1 MLKYKDLEIRAAEGL
16 HDDCLEM
23 IKNNVVQGADV
34 IDLAAGA
41 GAFSERMVD
50 AGYNVTANDIDEKKW
65 LPTHISKLT
74 LDLNHPLESALPAG
88 KYNAVVAMEVIEH
101 LQNPSK
107 LLEDCKRLVA
117 TDGLILLSTPNV
129 MDIDSRLIF
138 LRSGFVFHISP
149 QSFFATGHRIILP
162 AWLLELLI
170 DEAGLDVVEKKW
182 GGEVPA
188 TGNPAWR
195 RGIMRLVKG
204 IVRLF
209 VKSADTEELDANYLI
224 YLLRAKPTPA
234 AP

>member
-50 AGYNVTANDIDEKKW
+50 AGYNVTANDIDKKKW

-107 LLEDCKRLVA
+107 LLEDCR
-117 TDGLILLSTPNV
+117 
-129 MDIDSRLIF
+129 R
-138 LRSGFVFHISP
+138 
-149 QSFFATGHRIILP
+149 
-162 AWLLELLI
+162 LLERIFQLSI
-170 DEAGLDVVEKKW
+170 
-182 GGEVPA
+182 
-188 TGNPAWR
+188 
-195 RGIMRLVKG
+195 
-204 IVRLF
+204 
-209 VKSADTEELDANYLI
+209 KSADIEGLDANYLI
-224 YLLRAKPTPA
+224 GLFRAKPTLTLPVEY
-234 AP
+234 